1 MRKLFILLLL
11 GFLVACSPEKNAGN
25 INRDQV
31 GEGQVQTYKIEKER
45 IPKDYAYVQDKDVFL
60 VDELGSPIRKLN
72 FQERVFIF
80 RKRADKT
87 LVVDNYGNRGWVDQ
101 EFLSKRFTSYIDLPL
116 EGVDYSLYTVKD
128 KPYKDYVKTKGIY
141 VMPYN
146 AEFIYELLD
155 RIKGSAINTLVMDF
169 HDDYGRVLFESKTAE
184 ELAPDA
190 LMPLFEDGPG
200 FIRELKDQG
209 YHLIARIVA
218 FKDPIFAEL
227 NKERAIRHADGS
239 LLVSDG
245 QYWNS
250 PYDRQVWDYLL
261 ALTNEAIEMGFD
273 EIQFDYVRFPDNF
286 EDDMLA
292 LNERNETKAE
302 AIQKFLMYIKA
313 NINDKNTLISADVF
327 GWAAIEQADVT
338 IGQQWE
344 ALSNVVDV
352 ISPMFYP
359 ALYGPGVFGMAD
371 PEANPYEVLKIS
383 INYALE
389 RNSNVKTAALIR
401 PWLQSWNYSIKEIK
415 EQIRALEEAGI
426 EEYLLWQVDGNYPV
440 EGLD

>member
-11 GFLVACSPEKNAGN
+11 GLLFGCSASSSTTSIRQGLVK
-25 INRDQV
+25 
-31 GEGQVQTYKIEKER
+31 EGQIQTYKIEKEE
-45 IPKDYAYVQDKDVFL
+45 IPRDYAYVQEDMVYLLD
-60 VDELGSPIRKLN
+60 DTGARIRRLN

-80 RKRADKT
+80 RKRADQT

-101 EFLSKRFTSYIDLPL
+101 HYLSRRFVSDIDLLL
-116 EGVDYSLYTVKD
+116 EGVDYNLYTVKD
-128 KPYKDYVKTKGIY
+128 KPYKDYVKTKGVYIAPYDESFTYY
-141 VMPYN
+141 V
-146 AEFIYELLD
+146 LD
-155 RIKGSAINTLVMDF
+155 RIKDTPINTLVMDF
-169 HDDYGRVLFESKTAE
+169 HDDDGRVLFESKTARD
-184 ELAPDA
+184 LAPEA
-190 LMPLFEDGPG
+190 LMPIFEDGG
-200 FIRELKDQG
+200 AFLQELKDQG

-227 NKERAIRHADGS
+227 NKDRAIRHADGS
-239 LLVSDG
+239 LLISDG
-245 QYWNS
+245 LYWNS
-250 PYDRQVWDYLL
+250 PYDRKVWDYLL
-261 ALTNEAIEMGFD
+261 GLANEAVEMGFD
-273 EIQFDYVRFPDNF
+273 EIQFDYVRFPDNY

-302 AIQKFLMYIKA
+302 AIQKFLMFIKA
-313 NINDKNTLISADVF
+313 NINDKTTIISADVF

-359 ALYGPGVFGMAD
+359 ALYGRGAFDLYD
-371 PEANPYEVLKIS
+371 PDDYPYEVLKIS
-383 INYALE
+383 IGYALR

-401 PWLQSWNYSIKEIK
+401 PWLQSWDYSVKEIN

-426 EEYLLWQVDGNYPV
+426 EEYLLWNVDGEYSL
-440 EGLD
+440 EGLK